1 MKVLIYS
8 EAWGKGGIET
18 FICNEISGLQGKG
31 FDFSV
36 FTTWCW
42 ENLATFVSD
51 AYGVD
56 QNVVFNGYKPGL
68 VKRTIE
74 GAKAFGHLLSQGEYD
89 AVHINTMNGAGFVYS
104 WVAKKHGVSVRV
116 VHSHNSDVGEGARA
130 LKRVLGKAFAL
141 AFGRTPTVR
150 IACSGEAGRYLFGDK
165 PFKVVNNGIDT
176 ERFRFNLESRAKVR
190 AELGIADDEVLI
202 GNIGRLAPAKNPR
215 FQLEVFD
222 EFLKLQP
229 KARYLMLGGGELKND
244 VLTWAEELGVSDK
257 LIIHDPV
264 SDTAP
269 WYCALDAFLM
279 PSYFEGLGIVRL
291 EAQDS
296 GLPILVSDSLPV
308 EGNITELSVVK
319 SLDMS
324 AADWARELFE
334 LCEVVFP
341 PRGTFAF
348 KVKRAGFDKEDSIQS
363 FSEHIL
369 GGCEV
374 LG

>member
-215 FQLEVFD
+215 FQLEVFA

-244 VLTWAEELGVSDK
+244 VLAWAEELGVSDK
-257 LIIHDPV
+257 LIIHNPV

-279 PSYFEGLGIVRL
+279 PSLYEGMATVRV
-291 EAQDS
+291 EAQCA
-296 GLPILVSDSLPV
+296 GLPMLISDAQAE

-324 AADWARELFE
+324 AADWARELFA
-334 LCEVVFP
+334 LIGKDFAA
-341 PRGTFAF
+341 RNTFAL
-348 KVKRAGFDKEDSIQS
+348 KVKMAHFDTSSTIAQMVGL
-363 FSEHIL
+363 L
-369 GGCEV
+369 GGCC
-374 LG
+374 